1 MTLRRRKRK
10 MKLLSTNGSVEHLMD
25 DQGEDSTD
33 SLESGIKQG
42 NIRNAQRGFS
52 EMKTELDRE

>member
-1 MTLRRRKRK
+1 
-10 MKLLSTNGSVEHLMD
+10 MKLLSANGSVEHLMD

-33 SLESGIKQG
+33 SLESGFRKQG
-42 NIRNAQRGFS
+42 NIRNAKRFS